1 MSNETQVIELPED
14 IFKREAIAQSMCEL
28 ICSAP
33 AEAIS
38 PVVLQGPWG
47 AGKSTHAMRM
57 MKYLNENHAKTH
69 KCIYWNASI
78 FDYAA
83 DPLPLFVANLYSE
96 TDAKEHEQFTK
107 AGFKLCS
114 AMAIAATKELA
125 NQIIHIGSG
134 LDLKGISEATSK
146 AQEKAE
152 NPTLQQFKDFLQAA
166 GTDRLRIDTAK
177 ELLDLARGDKE
188 LIVII
193 DELDR
198 CRPGFA
204 LQMLET
210 IKHLFTSKD
219 CKFILIMNKHSLI
232 DSICSTHGLRENNAE
247 TYLNKFIK
255 ATLQLPEIALEHRN
269 TRDYNCQYFF
279 HLLHNNYNF
288 TEPMGLPDLIL
299 AIIKKK
305 KLQLREIE
313 SWVRTITHL
322 LKLNNI
328 DSLENISNASLYII
342 VIISYLISFDTDT
355 AFQLAEKSIST
366 HELFERLGLKTCD
379 LRIFTS
385 PSMKYIELQQVIDYY
400 LAQGTNKEDSFFKN
414 EDDWFLM
421 SHISSTA
428 KFLKQWIQYSLFIR
442 SI

>member
-1 MSNETQVIELPED
+1 MSNAAQTVELPED
-14 IFKREAIAQSMCEL
+14 IFQRESIAQSMCEL

-33 AEAIS
+33 SEAIS

-47 AGKSTHAMRM
+47 SGKSTHAMRM
-57 MKYLNENHAKTH
+57 MKYFNENHAQTH
-69 KCIYWNASI
+69 KCIYWNASF
-78 FDYAA
+78 FDYAV

-96 TDAKEHEQFTK
+96 TDAKEHEKFTK
-107 AGFKLCS
+107 AGFKLCG
-114 AMAIAATKELA
+114 AMALAATKEFA

-134 LDLKGISEATSK
+134 LDLKVISEATNK
-146 AQEKAE
+146 AQKKAE
-152 NPTLQQFKDFLQAA
+152 NPTLQQFKNFLQEA

-204 LQMLET
+204 LQMIET
-210 IKHLFTSKD
+210 IKHLFTTRD

-232 DSICSTHGLRENNAE
+232 DSICNIHGLGKNNAE
-247 TYLNKFIK
+247 TYLNKFITT
-255 ATLQLPEIALEHRN
+255 TLQLPNIALEHREAKN
-269 TRDYNCQYFF
+269 YNNQYFF
-279 HLLHNNYNF
+279 HLLHNSYKF
-288 TEPMGLPDLIL
+288 TEPMGFSDLIL
-299 AIIKKK
+299 ALIKKK

-322 LKLNNI
+322 LNLNRT
-328 DSLENISNASLYII
+328 DSLENISNVSLYII

-366 HELFERLGLKTCD
+366 HEILDRLGIKTCD

-385 PSMKYIELQQVIDYY
+385 SSMKYIELHQVIDYY

-414 EDDWFLM
+414 EDDWVLM
-421 SHISSTA
+421 SHISSAA